1 MERRKFPRFHIKEHA
16 FVVLDDQ
23 EIKLGEIVDIGPDGM
38 SVRYLVEEEGQARD
52 TRQIDIMMGADNFYL
67 DKVPVI
73 TVVDRV
79 EEALPLAT
87 TVTRIAALRFGD
99 LTSEQKFSL
108 ASFISRN
115 GSPITS

>member
-1 MERRKFPRFHIKEHA
+1 
-16 FVVLDDQ
+16 
-23 EIKLGEIVDIGPDGM
+23 M
-38 SVRYLVEEEGQARD
+38 SVRYLVEEGGQVRD

-73 TVVDRV
+73 TVADRV